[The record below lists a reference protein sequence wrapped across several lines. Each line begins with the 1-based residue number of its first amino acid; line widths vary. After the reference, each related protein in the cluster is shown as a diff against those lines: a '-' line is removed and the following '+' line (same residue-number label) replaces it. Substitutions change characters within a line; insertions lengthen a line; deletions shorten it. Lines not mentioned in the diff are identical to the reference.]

1 MIDLIIEDV
10 QRRPIIILSDR
21 GHGKST
27 SLMTII
33 QELKKK
39 HPKIIVKV
47 FDISQAWYHK
57 APVKYR
63 QRITFEKLMSVNFL
77 NLDDCVYEIG
87 SLSKEL
93 RRMFVSLIIKQDYQ
107 VRYEMGIKYGIKSV
121 GQLPI
126 ILYLFE
132 EANCYFGSYS
142 LRKNDEFSEILND
155 FVSVG
160 RNYGLNAFMVV
171 TAETGEL
178 SPSLRRRSTR
188 LIGQVSN
195 DYDMRALNRKSKGLG
210 NKALDMPRFHWI
222 YYNGQVSEP
231 FRILDLVE
239 NVPKDFEVKRDSPKQ
254 VEVTESKGMSTLSY
268 IVLTAIAVFLLTV
281 ILLRL

>member
-27 SLMTII
+27 SLMTIV

-39 HPKIIVKV
+39 YPKIIIKI

-57 APVKYR
+57 APVQHR
-63 QRITFEKLMSVNFL
+63 QRITFEKMVKVDFL

-87 SLSKEL
+87 SLTKEV

-142 LRKNDEFSEILND
+142 LRKNDEFSQVLND

-210 NKALDMPRFHWI
+210 NKALEMPRFHWV
-222 YYNGQVSEP
+222 YYNGRVSEV
-231 FRILDLVE
+231 FRIHDTVE
-239 NVPKDFEVKRDSPKQ
+239 NVPEDFEMKKGSLERPEV
-254 VEVTESKGMSTLSY
+254 VESRPTNWNHV
-268 IVLTAIAVFLLTV
+268 AIGFLLLI
-281 ILLRL
+281 ILLLLFR